1 MCGIC
6 GIVTASRPGPDP
18 DVLRKM
24 ADSIIHRGP
33 DDEGI
38 VVSGRAGIA
47 ARRLSIIDVHGGH
60 QPIANEDET
69 IWCALN
75 GEIYNFP
82 ELMEQLRFRG
92 HRFRTHCDTEV
103 IVHLY
108 EEYGLGF
115 LDRIDG
121 MFALVLWD
129 ARKDTVVLARDRIG
143 IKPLY
148 YADLGDRLLFGSE
161 LKALLPAGLPTDIDP
176 DALNAY
182 FTLTYVPTPFT
193 IYRAARKLRPGHY
206 LIWERGSAVREEPY
220 WELPT
225 SSGSAHPAGTQEL
238 AEELLRLLRLAVK
251 RHMISDVPLGAF
263 LSGGLDSSTVVA
275 LMAEQS
281 SMPVSTFSIGFN
293 ERSYDETPHARVVAE
308 AFGTDH
314 HELVQQP
321 DPLLLVEKLP
331 WMYDEPFADSSAV
344 ATYSVAE
351 LARRHVTVALTG
363 DGGDEVFGGYLI
375 YRAHK
380 LAQLYRGLPSVVRD
394 GLVPWGTRLLPPSD
408 RKISFEFKAKRFAR
422 DASLP
427 PLQAHLG
434 WRTNFPPD
442 LRRQL
447 LAEESG
453 TDVALDLMQR
463 YFALGLAGDA
473 AGAALYADTRLG
485 LPDDML
491 TKVDRATMAV
501 SLEARVPLLDRAVV
515 EFMASL
521 PSSLKTH
528 RLDLKYLLKRAVRD
542 VVPRSVVQRKK
553 EGFNVPV
560 ARWLRQDLRDLML
573 DVLSPTHVQ
582 EMGIL
587 DQTVVAEVI
596 REHLDGTVDRGREL
610 WLLLMFGLWHDRYL
624 GHGAQDASLD
634 LEGSERR
641 LA

>member
-6 GIVTASRPGPDP
+6 GIVMAGRPGPDP
-18 DVLRKM
+18 DVLREM
-24 ADSIIHRGP
+24 AGQIIHRGP

-47 ARRLSIIDVHGGH
+47 ARRLSIIDVQGGH

-69 IWCALN
+69 IWGAFN

-82 ELMEQLRFRG
+82 ELMEHLRSRG
-92 HRFRTHCDTEV
+92 HEFRTHCDTEV

-129 ARKDTVVLARDRIG
+129 ARNDTVVLARDRIG

-148 YADLGDRLLFGSE
+148 YADLDDRLLFGSE
-161 LKALLPAGLPTDIDP
+161 LKALLPAGLPLDIDP
-176 DALNAY
+176 DALEAY

-206 LIWERGSAVREEPY
+206 LIQEGAGAVREEPY

-225 SSGSAHPAGTQEL
+225 SSGSTAPAGLQEL
-238 AEELLRLLRLAVK
+238 SEELLRLLRLAVK

-281 SMPVSTFSIGFN
+281 PIPVSTFSIGFS
-293 ERSYDETPHARVVAE
+293 ERSYDETPHARLVAE
-308 AFGTDH
+308 TFGTDH

-321 DPLLLVEKLP
+321 DPRVLVEKLS

-380 LAQLYRGLPSVVRD
+380 LAEWYRRFPSVIRD

-408 RKISFEFKAKRFAR
+408 RKISFEFKAKRFVR

-434 WRTNFPPD
+434 WGTNIPAD

-447 LAEESG
+447 LPSLPTA
-453 TDVALDLMQR
+453 DVALDLMR
-463 YFALGLAGDA
+463 AYFALGPAGDA
-473 AGAALYADTRLG
+473 AAAAIYADTRLR

-521 PSSLKTH
+521 PSSLKTR

-560 ARWLRQDLRDLML
+560 SRWLRHDLRDLTL
-573 DVLSPTHVQ
+573 DVLSPAHVK
-582 EMGIL
+582 EMGML
-587 DQTVVAEVI
+587 DQTVVAQVVK
-596 REHLDGTVDRGREL
+596 EHLDGTVDRGREL

-624 GHGAQDASLD
+624 GRGAQFDSLALD
-634 LEGSERR
+634 ESGRR